1 VLLSIAAPSAAL
13 DLFTLWRAPVI
24 PLQIQPGDR
33 VDYHRT
39 TLSGG
44 QREEELLRVQCVGE
58 VGEAGSRS
66 WLLELLPLA
75 ETSEGLEPV
84 AGEGVQL
91 QISERLRERKGD
103 LADLVERVVRW
114 EEGRS
119 TVLAPADWR
128 EDPLVLATLQS
139 EFVPQ
144 TCERADSSVRV
155 VAGHEL
161 RCEQYVLSA
170 ADTQRVQ
177 LPRATLEQITEWQIS
192 AAVNGEVPFLGLAY
206 AAERTRSVSQ
216 LDPPSAR
223 FAPPPPGL
231 RVETMELVGFGKD
244 ARARLGEPRSGPS
257 GGGSR
262 EPSSGR

>member
-1 VLLSIAAPSAAL
+1 MLLLFAVPSSAL
-13 DLFTLWRAPVI
+13 DLFTLWREPVI
-24 PLQIQPGDR
+24 PLQIRPGDR
-33 VDYHRT
+33 VDYNRT

-44 QREEELLRVQCVGE
+44 QREVDLLRVQCVGE
-58 VGEAGSRS
+58 VGEAGARS

-75 ETSEGLEPV
+75 ETGGGLEPV

-91 QISERLRERKGD
+91 QISERLLGRQGN

-114 EEGRS
+114 DGGQP
-119 TVLAPADWR
+119 TVLTPADWR

-161 RCEQYVLSA
+161 RCDQYVLSA
-170 ADTQRVQ
+170 ADTQRVR

-192 AAVNGEVPFLGLAY
+192 CAVNGEVPFLGLVY
-206 AAERTRSVSQ
+206 AAERTRSLSR
-216 LDPPSAR
+216 LEPPSAR
-223 FAPPPPGL
+223 FTSPAPGL
-231 RVETMELVGFGKD
+231 RVETMELVGYGED
-244 ARARLGEPRSGPS
+244 AQAWLGEPLAGPP
-257 GGGSR
+257 GG
-262 EPSSGR
+262 

>member
-1 VLLSIAAPSAAL
+1 MLLSIASPSTAL
-13 DLFTLWRAPVI
+13 DLFTLWQEPVI

-44 QREEELLRVQCVGE
+44 QREEDLLRVQCVGE
-58 VGEAGSRS
+58 VGEAGARS

-75 ETSEGLEPV
+75 ETSEGLEPR

-114 EEGRS
+114 EEGQP
-119 TVLAPADWR
+119 TVLAPTDWR

-139 EFVPQ
+139 QFVPQ

-161 RCEQYVLSA
+161 RCDQYVLSA

-192 AAVNGEVPFLGLAY
+192 AAVNTEVPFLGLVY
-206 AAERTRSVSQ
+206 AAERTQALSR

-223 FAPPPPGL
+223 FAPPAPGL
-231 RVETMELVGFGKD
+231 RVETMELVGYGED
-244 ARARLGEPRSGPS
+244 ARAWLDEPPA
-257 GGGSR
+257 
-262 EPSSGR
+262 GR